1 MPSVIEDHPLREAL
15 VAELHARPFPSIEV
29 PSEVVY
35 LALKEPRD
43 AANRDRTRD
52 VDHLAALCAPWGIRP
67 PKDATHF
74 AATLGAH
81 SLTWE
86 SHTEFVTCF
95 ARRSGL
101 SERPFDPHETGVF
114 PDDWIATAPGRRL
127 AAVQM
132 RLEPMPADPAQVIER
147 VSGWFDAESLVCGW
161 VMDQAALIATD
172 FRIDTN
178 GQMRF
183 AVFVASD
190 TGPARV
196 GRLVQRLCEMETY
209 RALSMLGLG
218 LARSL
223 TKRLNALD
231 PELSALV
238 ADLGKDGAP
247 AEETLSR
254 LLAISGDLE
263 RLAVNYSFRF
273 GATDAYAAIV
283 HERLEALRE
292 TRFQSRQRVTE
303 FMQRRYEPAMR
314 TVQSAE
320 ARLNTMIERTSRAAD
335 LLRTRVEV
343 TRAEQNQHVLESMN
357 RRAALQLR
365 LQNTV
370 EGLSVVAISY
380 YAVSLVAYLA
390 YPVSAHLG
398 FGKELTI
405 GVLTPCVVLAVWMMV
420 RRIRRR
426 AEHPAS

>member
-1 MPSVIEDHPLREAL
+1 MIEDHPLRAAL
-15 VAELHARPFPSIEV
+15 VEELHARPFPLISV

-43 AANRDRTRD
+43 AANRDRGRD
-52 VDHLAALCAPWGIRP
+52 IAHLAELCAPWGVMP
-67 PKDATHF
+67 PAEATHF

-81 SLTWE
+81 ELTWE

-95 ARRSGL
+95 SRRAGL
-101 SERPFDPHETGVF
+101 AAEPFDPVEAAIF
-114 PDDWIATAPGRRL
+114 PEDWIARAPGRRL

-132 RLEPMPADPAQVIER
+132 RIEHLPGDPHRVPALVED
-147 VSGWFDAESLVCGW
+147 WFDSETLVCGW

-172 FRIDTN
+172 FRIDPN

-183 AVFVASD
+183 AVFVAPG

-218 LARSL
+218 RARGL

-238 ADLGKDGAP
+238 AELGSDDAP
-247 AEETLSR
+247 AEETLPR
-254 LLAISGDLE
+254 LLAISGGLE
-263 RLAVNYSFRF
+263 GLAVSYSFRF
-273 GATDAYAAIV
+273 GATQAYAALV

-292 TRFQSRQRVTE
+292 TRFEARQRVTE

-314 TVQSAE
+314 TVLSAE
-320 ARLNTMIERTSRAAD
+320 ARLTAMVERSSRAAE

-380 YAVSLVAYLA
+380 YAVSLAGYLA
-390 YPVSAHLG
+390 SPLAAKLG
-398 FGKELTI
+398 LGKELAV
-405 GVLTPCVVLAVWMMV
+405 GLLTPAVVAGVWLMV

-426 AEHPAS
+426 AEAA